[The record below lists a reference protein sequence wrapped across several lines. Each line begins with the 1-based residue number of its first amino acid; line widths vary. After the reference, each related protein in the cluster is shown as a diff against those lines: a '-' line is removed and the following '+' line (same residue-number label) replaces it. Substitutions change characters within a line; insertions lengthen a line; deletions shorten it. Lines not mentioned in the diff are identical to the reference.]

1 MTGPLYEEKRHRED
15 GHVETEAQA
24 RKLEEP
30 PGSRKGKEISPREP
44 REEVWSWEH
53 TDFRP
58 QASRSGREWIRWFE
72 TSVWAAHDRG
82 PRNLTQCLESR
93 EVPSHAPV
101 PKLLSYGSLLE
112 QKVNHFSNQKYIQ
125 RRTWTSSKQHC
136 TSTFNAM
143 PWISGANLA
152 RVSPGGSRE
161 FEARTALAR
170 IRKQLLN

>member
-112 QKVNHFSNQKYIQ
+112 QKLNHFSNQKYIQ
-125 RRTWTSSKQHC
+125 RRTWAPSKQHS

-143 PWISGANLA
+143 PWISGAHLA
-152 RVSPGGSRE
+152 GVQPRWIQGIRSGDGVGE
-161 FEARTALAR
+161 DQETTA
-170 IRKQLLN
+170 